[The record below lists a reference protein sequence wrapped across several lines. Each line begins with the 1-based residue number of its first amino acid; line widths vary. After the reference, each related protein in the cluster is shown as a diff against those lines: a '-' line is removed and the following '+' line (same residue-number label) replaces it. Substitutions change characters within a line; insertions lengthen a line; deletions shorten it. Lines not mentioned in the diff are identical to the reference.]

1 MIGYAVV
8 QSAEDV
14 IGAAR
19 SLAVKGEHVEAVYA
33 AHERLEEDLANLP
46 VMIAELRNPTS
57 SCLDPWVGVSA
68 TLESLCH
75 EVELCLQLFSIS
87 VRVQRY
93 KALRTVAALYDQQ
106 KSSADRL
113 RGFFLIISASFTVD
127 ATVTP
132 MPAVILRK
140 FAQVIRPFDASQAA
154 EWLNVGIHSMLD
166 AARSSQVPASCP
178 PLGKL
183 SSLSVFAGNGAAAA
197 QVKAKGAATS
207 LMVCM
212 LTLLIKCRAE
222 AGEATMEVH
231 TRESELREF
240 LEDDVLKSLM
250 QFEGVCATTMQKKK
264 QHIQARMER
273 RSATKRA
280 TPAPKAERVDSK
292 DTWAGTGGCATS
304 YLQRLRQNLEHLWDP
319 EWRRHPARIVMV
331 VAGVILLLLLTRLLV
346 SLVARGMQSLKRTPY
361 GAKKRLTL

>member
-1 MIGYAVV
+1 MIGYAVP

-14 IGAAR
+14 IEVAR
-19 SLAVKGEHVEAVYA
+19 SLAVKGERVEAVYA

-46 VMIAELRNPTS
+46 VMIAESIKPTS
-57 SCLDPWVGVSA
+57 SCLNPWVGVSA

-75 EVELCLQLFSIS
+75 EVELCLQLFSMGVSI
-87 VRVQRY
+87 QRY

-127 ATVTP
+127 DTVTP

-140 FAQVIRPFDASQAA
+140 FAHVIRPFDAGQAA

-178 PLGKL
+178 PSGKL
-183 SSLSVFAGNGAAAA
+183 SSLSVFAGKGEAAA
-197 QVKAKGAATS
+197 QFKAKGAATS
-207 LMVCM
+207 LLVFM

-222 AGEATMEVH
+222 AGEPTMEVH
-231 TRESELREF
+231 ARESELREF

-250 QFEGVCATTMQKKK
+250 KFEDVCATTMKEKK

-273 RSATKRA
+273 RSATKRV
-280 TPAPKAERVDSK
+280 TPAPKAEHVDSK
-292 DTWAGTGGCATS
+292 DTRAGAGGYAAA
-304 YLQRLRQNLEHLWDP
+304 YLQRLRRNLEHLWDS
-319 EWRRHPARIVMV
+319 EWGRYPARIVMV
-331 VAGVILLLLLTRLLV
+331 IAGVIVLLLLTRLLV
-346 SLVARGMQSLKRTPY
+346 SLVARGTRSLKRTPY